1 MASSEPELYKAETV
15 CSMHRGSSSGTLGTL
30 LTQMI
35 LPAFQTSLFDE
46 WPREGYVHVAPVVH
60 GQADLEELLQDLFLT
75 VDQLGPDSV
84 DGFNEKLAPW
94 KTGRKKRIQR

>member
-1 MASSEPELYKAETV
+1 M
-15 CSMHRGSSSGTLGTL
+15 GL

-46 WPREGYVHVAPVVH
+46 WPCGGYVHVAPVVD
-60 GQADLEELLQDLFLT
+60 GQADSKKLLQDLFLT

-84 DGFNEKLAPW
+84 DSFDEKLAPL
-94 KTGRKKRIQR
+94 KIERKKRIQREHKGSSFLHA